1 MVIQGQRKLDEL
13 QRKAVHPVIVCFL
26 YRLGHIEECASQK
39 TGEREF
45 TMRLKLLFTHLVII
59 LAVAWLPVTGH
70 AANPHYDL
78 KVLSSAPDQV
88 TGEDVLVQV
97 LFKGHPIRSE
107 PAVQSRLRQLTFWLN
122 GQPVNPEI
130 RTGRHGHE
138 VLVSGLREGENRLE
152 LHHRRQ
158 GPLASVDLTAYPVT
172 GPIFSGPQQYPFV
185 CTVTTE
191 LGKQPLV
198 DTDGD
203 TGFPVLDEQGSQT
216 GLSRDCSIE
225 SYVSFLYRTT
235 GGSWAP
241 LPDDGSRPEDMATA
255 ELTDGR
261 IVDFIVRQERG
272 TINRFIYSF
281 ATLAEAGDQ
290 PWEASTANW
299 NGRLL
304 FHFQGG
310 VGIGHSQGSISNSR
324 ALQPD
329 TLEKGY
335 AVIYSTGTRT
345 SPHYN
350 LQVGGE
356 TALMV
361 KEHFIK
367 RFGVPDYTVAIG
379 GSGGGIQQYVYSQNH
394 PDLLDGGVPQYSYP
408 DMVTQ
413 VIHIGDCELLEYYM
427 DATDRGN
434 PKWQTTSN
442 RSWLVGLNS
451 NDQYPDPFAQIKQM
465 LGYSTAPGMTECIPA
480 WRGLTPLVMNP
491 HFGQA
496 DNQELMQPEGVMDD
510 VRWTH
515 YSDAKNI
522 YGVDENGDPRTL
534 FDNVGVQ
541 YGLEALREGNIT
553 REEFLKLNAQVGG
566 WKQPSEMVQEGFPFL
581 GSISDVLADPT
592 AFDPWSSRNMNLS
605 PDGGATPAP
614 RTEGDLEAIRAAYNS
629 GLVFDGQLNMPVI
642 DWRHYLEEV
651 LDMHNSHQSF
661 SARQRIINRMGNA
674 GNQVIWFTDARPT
687 DYSDPDRPEPREE
700 FNQTW
705 MALEVLHDWIT
716 NIQQNPELGIAAN
729 RPMEARD
736 ACFNTDGTLIDIGE
750 TVWNGILDDEAEG
763 ACTSRFQTYTTSRME
778 AGGPIEGSIF
788 RCSLKSVDAALSDG
802 TYGPVSFTAEE
813 VDRLNDIFPD
823 GVCDY
828 SQPDQGRPAG

>member
-1 MVIQGQRKLDEL
+1 MQTIPAWGLLLAALLSTTFLAGCFDGSSSSSDDDAPALSLD
-13 QRKAVHPVIVCFL
+13 A
-26 YRLGHIEECASQK
+26 
-39 TGEREF
+39 
-45 TMRLKLLFTHLVII
+45 
-59 LAVAWLPVTGH
+59 
-70 AANPHYDL
+70 
-78 KVLSSAPDQV
+78 LSSDPSQV
-88 TGEDVLVQV
+88 SGDDVLVG
-97 LFKGHPIRSE
+97 LGGDDAETFSDMG
-107 PAVQSRLRQLTFWLN
+107 QLEFWLN
-122 GQPVNPEI
+122 DSQINPTI
-130 RTGRHGHE
+130 RDGRHGTE
-138 VLVSGLREGENRLE
+138 ILVEGLAEGSNRLE
-152 LHHRRQ
+152 LHHTEE
-158 GPLASVDLTAYPVT
+158 GPLSELSLDVHPIT

-191 LGKQPLV
+191 LGKQPLA
-198 DTDGD
+198 DTTGD
-203 TGFPVLDEQGSQT
+203 TGFPVLDEDDNQI
-216 GLSRDCSIE
+216 GLSRDCSIKP
-225 SYVSFLYRTT
+225 YVTFMYRTT

-241 LPDDGSRPEDMATA
+241 LPDDGSRPDDMATT

-261 IVDFIVRQERG
+261 TVDFIVRHERG

-281 ATLAEAGDQ
+281 ATLAKLGDE
-290 PWEASTANW
+290 PWEASTDNW

-310 VGIGHSQGSISNSR
+310 VGIGHSQGGISNSR

-329 TLEKGY
+329 TLQKGY

-413 VIHIGDCELLEYYM
+413 TIHIGDCELLEYYM
-427 DATDRGN
+427 DATDRDN

-442 RSWLVGLNS
+442 RSLLVGLNS
-451 NDQYPDPFAQIKQM
+451 NDQYPDPFADAKTM
-465 LGYSTAPGMTECIPA
+465 LGYSTAPGMTECVPA

-491 HFGQA
+491 LFGVA
-496 DNQELMQPEGVMDD
+496 DNQELMQPDGVMDD

-515 YSDAKNI
+515 YSDLKNI
-522 YGVDENGDPRTL
+522 YGVDGDGEPRTL

-541 YGLEALREGNIT
+541 YGLKALVDGDVT
-553 REEFLKLNAQVGG
+553 KAEFLKLNAEIGG

-581 GSISDVLADPT
+581 GTQADVMNDPT
-592 AFDPWSSRNMNLS
+592 LFDPWSSRNMNLS
-605 PDGGATPAP
+605 PDDGITPAP
-614 RTEGDLEAIRAAYNS
+614 RTEGDLQAIEAAYTS
-629 GLVFDGQLNMPVI
+629 GMVFDGQLNMPVI

-687 DYSDPDRPEPREE
+687 DYTDPDEPEPREE

-716 NIQQNPELGIAAN
+716 NIQENPEQSIAEN
-729 RPMEARD
+729 RPAMAVD
-736 ACFNTDGTLIDIGE
+736 ACFETNGDLIDSGAG
-750 TVWNGILDDEAEG
+750 VWNGILG
-763 ACTSRFQTYTTSRME
+763 NNPQGTCTAQFQTYSTSRMV
-778 AGGPIEGSIF
+778 AGGPIEGSVF
-788 RCSLKSVDAALSDG
+788 KCSLKPVATALSDG
-802 TYGPVSFTAEE
+802 TYGTTSFTTAEI
-813 VDRLNDIFPD
+813 DRLNEIFPD
-823 GVCDY
+823 GVCNY
-828 SQPDQGRPAG
+828 SQPDQGRPGS

>member
-1 MVIQGQRKLDEL
+1 MLTIPPGGR
-13 QRKAVHPVIVCFL
+13 
-26 YRLGHIEECASQK
+26 
-39 TGEREF
+39 
-45 TMRLKLLFTHLVII
+45 I
-59 LAVAWLPVTGH
+59 LA
-70 AANPHYDL
+70 AALMTTFLAGCFDGSSSSSDNDAPSL
-78 KVLSSAPDQV
+78 SLNALSSDPTQV
-88 TGEDVLVQV
+88 SGDDVLVG
-97 LFKGHPIRSE
+97 LGGDDADTFSNMD
-107 PAVQSRLRQLTFWLN
+107 QLEFWLN
-122 GQPVNPEI
+122 NARVDPTI
-130 RTGRHGHE
+130 RTGRHGTE
-138 VLVSGLREGENRLE
+138 ILVEGLTEGSNRLE
-152 LHHRRQ
+152 LHHAEA
-158 GPLASVDLTAYPVT
+158 GPLSELTLEVHPVT

-203 TGFPVLDEQGSQT
+203 TGFPVLDEDDNQI
-216 GLSRDCSIE
+216 GLSRDCSIAP
-225 SYVSFLYRTT
+225 YVTFVYRTT
-235 GGSWAP
+235 GGNWAP
-241 LPDDGSRPEDMATA
+241 LPDDGSRPADMVTT
-255 ELTDGR
+255 ELTDGST
-261 IVDFIVRQERG
+261 VDFIVRQERG

-281 ATLAEAGDQ
+281 ATLAELGDE
-290 PWEASTANW
+290 PWEASDTNW

-310 VGIGHSQGSISNSR
+310 VGIGHSQSSISNSR

-329 TLEKGY
+329 TLAKGY

-345 SPHYN
+345 GDHYN
-350 LQVGGE
+350 LQLGGE

-361 KEHFIK
+361 KEHFVK

-413 VIHIGDCELLEYYM
+413 TIHIGDCELLEYYM

-434 PKWQTTSN
+434 SKWQITAN
-442 RSWLVGLNS
+442 RSLLVGLNAE
-451 NDQYPDPFAQIKQM
+451 DAYPDPFAEAKTM

-491 HFGQA
+491 LFGRA

-515 YSDAKNI
+515 YSDLKNI
-522 YGVDENGDPRTL
+522 YGVDEDGEPRTL
-534 FDNVGVQ
+534 YDNVGVQ
-541 YGLEALREGNIT
+541 YGLKALVKNNIT
-553 REEFLKLNAQVGG
+553 KAEFLKLNAEIGG

-581 GSISDVLADPT
+581 GTQQQVLDGDIR
-592 AFDPWSSRNMNLS
+592 FDPWSSANMNLS
-605 PDGGATPAP
+605 PGDGTPAP
-614 RTEGDLEAIRAAYNS
+614 RTEGDLQAIEAAYTS

-661 SARQRIINRMGNA
+661 SARQRIINKMGDA
-674 GNQVIWFTDARPT
+674 GNQVIWFTDTRPT
-687 DYSDPDRPEPREE
+687 DYSGDEPEPLEQS
-700 FNQTW
+700 NQTW
-705 MALEVLHDWIT
+705 LALEVLHDWIT
-716 NIQQNPELGIAAN
+716 NIQENPELSIAEN
-729 RPMEARD
+729 RPD
-736 ACFNTDGTLIDIGE
+736 AAVDSCFE
-750 TVWNGILDDEAEG
+750 TNGDPIASGDDVWNGILNNGTEG
-763 ACTSRFQTYTTSRME
+763 TCTTRFPTYTTSRMV

-788 RCSLKSVDAALSDG
+788 KCSLKSVATALSDG
-802 TYGPVSFTAEE
+802 TYGETSFTTEE
-813 VDRLNDIFPD
+813 VDRLDEIFPD

-828 SQPDQGRPAG
+828 SQPDRGRPAN

>member
-1 MVIQGQRKLDEL
+1 MP
-13 QRKAVHPVIVCFL
+13 A
-26 YRLGHIEECASQK
+26 RLPYLA
-39 TGEREF
+39 F
-45 TMRLKLLFTHLVII
+45 V
-59 LAVAWLPVTGH
+59 LAVALLALPFTAQ
-70 AANPHYDL
+70 AANPHYTL
-78 KVLSSAPDQV
+78 EVLSSEPGQV
-88 TGEDVLVQV
+88 SGDDVLVQV
-97 LFKGHPIRSE
+97 RFRDRAIKSK
-107 PAVQSRLRQLTFWLN
+107 PALASRLRQLEFWLN
-122 GQPVNPEI
+122 GQRIDPEI
-130 RTGRHGHE
+130 RSGRKGHE
-138 VLVSGLREGENRLE
+138 VLVEGLVEGPNRLE

-158 GPLASVDLTAYPVT
+158 GPLASLDLTAHPVT

-198 DTDGD
+198 DTEGD
-203 TGFPVLDEQGSQT
+203 TGFPVMDDQGNQI

-225 SYVSFLYRTT
+225 PFVEFVYRTT
-235 GGSWAP
+235 GDSWAS
-241 LPDDGSRPEDMATA
+241 LPDDGSRPEDMATT

-261 IVDFIVRQERG
+261 TVDFIVRQERG
-272 TINRFIYSF
+272 TLNRFIYSF
-281 ATLAEAGDQ
+281 ATLASLGDDADEAATD
-290 PWEASTANW
+290 NW

-310 VGIGHSQGSISNSR
+310 VGIGHSQGEISNSR

-329 TLEKGY
+329 TLQKGY

-361 KEHFIK
+361 KEHFVK

-427 DATDRGN
+427 DATDRDN
-434 PKWQTTSN
+434 PRWQTTSN
-442 RSWLVGLNS
+442 RSLLVGLNS
-451 NDQYPDPFAQIKQM
+451 NDRYPDPFAAAKTM
-465 LGYSTAPGMTECIPA
+465 LGFSTAPGMTECIPA

-491 HFGQA
+491 LFGRA
-496 DNQELMQPEGVMDD
+496 DNQELMQPDGVMDD

-522 YGVDENGDPRTL
+522 YGVDEDGEPRTL

-541 YGLEALREGNIT
+541 YGLDALVDGSIT
-553 REEFLKLNAQVGG
+553 KAEFLKLNAQVGG

-581 GSISDVLADPT
+581 GTQEQVLAGEIR
-592 AFDPWSSRNMNLS
+592 FDPWSSANMNLS
-605 PDGGATPAP
+605 PDGEQPAP
-614 RTEGDLEAIRAAYNS
+614 RTEGDLGAIRAAYTS
-629 GLVFDGQLNMPVI
+629 GLVFDGELNMPVI

-661 SARQRIINRMGNA
+661 SARQRIINRMGDA
-674 GNQVIWFTDARPT
+674 GNQVIWFTDTRPT
-687 DYSDPDRPEPREE
+687 DYSDPSEPEPREE
-700 FNQTW
+700 SNETW
-705 MALEVLHDWIT
+705 MALEVLHDWILD
-716 NIQQNPELGIAAN
+716 IQANPDRGIAGN
-729 RPMEARD
+729 RPDEAVD
-736 ACFNTDGTLIDIGE
+736 ACFNTDGSLIDAGDG
-750 TVWNGILDDEAEG
+750 VWDGILDSGAAG
-763 ACTSRFQTYTTSRME
+763 ACASRFQTYTTSRME
-778 AGGPIEGSIF
+778 AGGPIQGSIF
-788 RCSLKSVDAALSDG
+788 KCSLQPVSGALEDD
-802 TYGPVSFTAEE
+802 TYGGVAFTAQE
-813 VDRLNDIFPD
+813 VTRLNEIFPQ

-828 SQPDQGRPAG
+828 SQPDQGRPAS

>member
-1 MVIQGQRKLDEL
+1 MIIIPSCGRLL
-13 QRKAVHPVIVCFL
+13 AAVLMTTFLTGCFDGSSSSSDDDAPSL
-26 YRLGHIEECASQK
+26 SLNA
-39 TGEREF
+39 
-45 TMRLKLLFTHLVII
+45 
-59 LAVAWLPVTGH
+59 
-70 AANPHYDL
+70 
-78 KVLSSAPDQV
+78 LSSDPSQV
-88 TGEDVLVQV
+88 SGTDVLVG
-97 LFKGHPIRSE
+97 LGGDDADSFSDMD
-107 PAVQSRLRQLTFWLN
+107 QLEFWLN
-122 GQPVNPEI
+122 DSQIDPTI
-130 RTGRHGHE
+130 RDGRHGTE
-138 VLVSGLREGENRLE
+138 ILVEGLAEGSNRLE
-152 LHHRRQ
+152 LHHAEQ
-158 GPLASVDLTAYPVT
+158 GPLSELELEVHPVT

-198 DTDGD
+198 DTTGD
-203 TGFPVLDEQGSQT
+203 TGFPVMDDQDNQI
-216 GLSRDCSIE
+216 GLSRDCSIKP
-225 SYVSFLYRTT
+225 YVTFVYRTT

-241 LPDDGSRPEDMATA
+241 LPDDGSRPADMATTN
-255 ELTDGR
+255 LTDGR
-261 IVDFIVRQERG
+261 TVDFIVRQERG

-281 ATLAEAGDQ
+281 ATLAEVGDK
-290 PWEASTANW
+290 PWDASDNNW

-310 VGIGHSQGSISNSR
+310 VGIGHSQGGISNDR
-324 ALQPD
+324 ALQVD
-329 TLEKGY
+329 TLQKGY

-361 KEHFIK
+361 KEHFVK

-413 VIHIGDCELLEYYM
+413 TIHIGDCELLEYYM
-427 DATDRGN
+427 DATDRDN

-442 RSWLVGLNS
+442 RSLLVGLNS
-451 NDQYPDPFAQIKQM
+451 NDQYPDPFAAAKQM

-491 HFGQA
+491 LFGIA
-496 DNQELMQPEGVMDD
+496 DNQELMQPDGVMDD

-515 YSDAKNI
+515 YSDLKNI
-522 YGVDENGDPRTL
+522 YGVDGDGEPRTL
-534 FDNVGVQ
+534 YDNVGVQ
-541 YGLEALREGNIT
+541 YGLKALVDGDIT
-553 REEFLKLNAQVGG
+553 KDEFLKLNAEVGG

-581 GSISDVLADPT
+581 GSQADVMADPSL
-592 AFDPWSSRNMNLS
+592 FDPWSSRNMNLS
-605 PDGGATPAP
+605 PDDGTTPAP
-614 RTEGDLEAIRAAYNS
+614 RTEGDLQAIEAAYTS
-629 GLVFDGQLNMPVI
+629 GMVFDGQLNMPVI

-661 SARQRIINRMGNA
+661 SARQRIINRMGDA

-687 DYSDPDRPEPREE
+687 DYSDADEPEPREE

-705 MALEVLHDWIT
+705 MALDVLHDWII
-716 NIQQNPELGIAAN
+716 NIQDNPEQSIAEN
-729 RPMEARD
+729 RPATAVD
-736 ACFNTDGTLIDIGE
+736 ACFETNGDLIESGDD
-750 TVWNGILDDEAEG
+750 VWNGILDNNPEG
-763 ACTSRFQTYTTSRME
+763 TCTAQFQTYTTSRMV
-778 AGGPIEGSIF
+778 AGGPIEGSVF
-788 RCSLKSVDAALSDG
+788 KCSLKPVASALSDG
-802 TYGPVSFTAEE
+802 TYGTTSFTPAE
-813 VDRLNDIFPD
+813 VDRLNEIFPD

-828 SQPDQGRPAG
+828 SQPDQGRPAS

>member
-1 MVIQGQRKLDEL
+1 MTTISRIGWMIGLALLPILLSGCSDSSSSSSDDAPSLTLD
-13 QRKAVHPVIVCFL
+13 
-26 YRLGHIEECASQK
+26 
-39 TGEREF
+39 T
-45 TMRLKLLFTHLVII
+45 
-59 LAVAWLPVTGH
+59 
-70 AANPHYDL
+70 
-78 KVLSSAPDQV
+78 LSSDPEQV
-88 TGEDVLVQV
+88 SGDDVLVG
-97 LFKGHPIRSE
+97 LSGADADTFSNMDE
-107 PAVQSRLRQLTFWLN
+107 LEFWLN
-122 GQPVNPEI
+122 NSKVQPKM
-130 RTGRHGHE
+130 
-138 VLVSGLREGENRLE
+138 REGRKGTEILVTDLNEGNQRLE
-152 LHHRRQ
+152 LHHVDH
-158 GPLASVDLTAYPVT
+158 GPLDALDLTVHPVT

-198 DTDGD
+198 DTSDD
-203 TGFPVLDEQGSQT
+203 TGFPVLDDQGDQI

-225 SYVSFLYRTT
+225 SYVTFVYRTT
-235 GGSWAP
+235 EDEWKP
-241 LPDDGSRPEDMATA
+241 LPDDGSRPDDMVTT

-261 IVDFIVRQERG
+261 TVDFIVRQERG

-281 ATLAEAGDQ
+281 ATLADAGDAAGD
-290 PWEASTANW
+290 ASTTNW

-310 VGIGHSQGSISNSR
+310 VGIGHSQGGISNSR

-329 TLEKGY
+329 TLQKGY

-394 PDLLDGGVPQYSYP
+394 PDLLDGGVPQFSYP
-408 DMVTQ
+408 DMITQ
-413 VIHIGDCELLEYYM
+413 TIHIGDCELLEHYM
-427 DATDRGN
+427 DATDRTN
-434 PKWQTTSN
+434 NKWQTTAN
-442 RSWLVGLNS
+442 RSLLVGLNS
-451 NDQYPDPFAQIKQM
+451 TDQFPDPFAGAKQM
-465 LGYSTAPGMTECIPA
+465 LGFSTAPGMTECIPA

-491 HFGQA
+491 MFGNA
-496 DNQELMQPEGVMDD
+496 DNQELMQPDGVMDD

-515 YSDAKNI
+515 YDDLRNV

-534 FDNVGVQ
+534 YDNVGVQ
-541 YGLEALREGNIT
+541 YGLKALVENNINKA
-553 REEFLKLNAQVGG
+553 EFLKLNAEVGG

-581 GSISDVLADPT
+581 GSLADVQSDPSL
-592 AFDPWSSRNMNLS
+592 FDPWSSRNMNLS
-605 PDGGATPAP
+605 PDDGTTPAP
-614 RTEGDLEAIRAAYNS
+614 RTEGDIKAIQAAYNS

-661 SARQRIINRMGNA
+661 SARQRIINNMGDA
-674 GNQVIWFTDARPT
+674 DNQVIWFTDTRPT
-687 DYSDPDRPEPREE
+687 DFSDQDEPEPRQES
-700 FNQTW
+700 NQTW
-705 MALEVLHDWIT
+705 LALEVLHDWIT
-716 NIQQNPELGIAAN
+716 NIQQNPAMSIAEN
-729 RPMEARD
+729 RPDSAVD
-736 ACFNTDGTLIDIGE
+736 ACFNTDGSQIAEGE
-750 TVWNGILDDEAEG
+750 NVWNGILDNGPDG
-763 ACTSRFQTYTTSRME
+763 ACTQKFETFTTSRMV
-778 AGGPIEGSIF
+778 AGGPIEGNIF
-788 RCSLKSVDAALSDG
+788 KCSLKTVETALGDG
-802 TYGPVSFTAEE
+802 TYGETSFTEQE
-813 VDRLNDIFPD
+813 VARLNEIFPD

>member
-1 MVIQGQRKLDEL
+1 MLPRLL
-13 QRKAVHPVIVCFL
+13 LHPL
-26 YRLGHIEECASQK
+26 
-39 TGEREF
+39 
-45 TMRLKLLFTHLVII
+45 II
-59 LAVAWLPVTGH
+59 LLAVIGLAAASH
-70 AANPHYDL
+70 AANPHYDIR
-78 KVLSSAPDQV
+78 VLSSAPDQV
-88 TGEDVLVQV
+88 SGDDVLVQI
-97 LFKGHPIRSE
+97 LFKDRPVKSR
-107 PAVQSRLRQLTFWLN
+107 PATRSRLRHLEFWLN
-122 GQPVNPEI
+122 GQPIKPEI
-130 RTGRHGHE
+130 RAGRKGHE
-138 VLVSGLREGENRLE
+138 VLVTGLREGENRLE

-158 GPLASVDLTAYPVT
+158 GPLASVSLTVHPTT

-198 DTDGD
+198 DTDGNA
-203 TGFPVLDEQGSQT
+203 GFPVLDESGAQI

-225 SYVSFLYRTT
+225 SYVSFIYRTT
-235 GGSWAP
+235 DDEWKSLPEDGVR
-241 LPDDGSRPEDMATA
+241 PDDMVRTT
-255 ELTDGR
+255 LTDGR
-261 IVDFIVRQERG
+261 TVDFIVRQERG

-281 ATLAEAGDQ
+281 ATLAEAVDA
-290 PWEASTANW
+290 PWEASTDNW

-310 VGIGHSQGSISNSR
+310 VGIGHSQGDISNSR

-329 TLEKGY
+329 TLKKGY

-361 KEHFIK
+361 KEHFVK

-394 PDLLDGGVPQYSYP
+394 PNLLDGGVPQYSYP

-413 VIHIGDCELLEYYM
+413 TIHVGDCELLEYYM
-427 DATDRGN
+427 DATDRDN
-434 PKWQTTSN
+434 TKWQTTAN
-442 RSWLVGLNS
+442 RSLLVGLNA
-451 NDQYPDPFAQIKQM
+451 NDNYPDPFARAKTM

-491 HFGQA
+491 LYGRA
-496 DNQELMQPEGVMDD
+496 DNQELMQPAGIMDE

-522 YGVDENGDPRTL
+522 YGVDENGEPRTL

-541 YGLEALREGNIT
+541 YGLDALVEGNIT
-553 REEFLKLNAQVGG
+553 KAEFLKLNAQVGG

-581 GSISDVLADPT
+581 GIEEQVLAGEIR
-592 AFDPWSSRNMNLS
+592 FDPWSSANMNLS
-605 PDGGATPAP
+605 PDDGTTPAP
-614 RTEGDLEAIRAAYNS
+614 RTEGDLQAIRAAYTS
-629 GLVFDGQLNMPVI
+629 GLVFDGQLKMPVI

-661 SARQRIINRMGNA
+661 SARQRIINRMGDA

-687 DYSDPDRPEPREE
+687 DYSDPDEPEPREE
-700 FNQTW
+700 YNQTW
-705 MALEVLHDWIT
+705 MALEVLHDWIM
-716 NIQQNPELGIAAN
+716 NIQDNPDLSIAEN
-729 RPMEARD
+729 RPAEAVD
-736 ACFNTDGTLIDIGE
+736 ACYNTDGSLIDAGE
-750 TVWNGILDDEAEG
+750 DVWNGILDSNAEG
-763 ACTSRFQTYTTSRME
+763 ACTRQFETYTTSRME
-778 AGGPIEGSIF
+778 AGGPIEGSVF
-788 RCSLKSVDAALSDG
+788 KCALKPVEAALSDG
-802 TYGPVSFTAEE
+802 TYGNTTFTGEE
-813 VDRLNDIFPD
+813 VDRLQEIFPS
-823 GVCDY
+823 GVCNFNE
-828 SQPDQGRPAG
+828 PDQGRPAG

>member
-1 MVIQGQRKLDEL
+1 ML
-13 QRKAVHPVIVCFL
+13 P
-26 YRLGHIEECASQK
+26 
-39 TGEREF
+39 
-45 TMRLKLLFTHLVII
+45 KLLFQPLII
-59 LAVAWLPVTGH
+59 LLAVVGLAVTGH
-70 AANPHYDL
+70 AANPNYDL

-88 TGEDVLVQV
+88 SGDDVLVQV
-97 LFKGHPIRSE
+97 LFRDRPIKST
-107 PAVQSRLRQLTFWLN
+107 PAVRSRLRQLEFWLN
-122 GQPVNPEI
+122 GQPVEPEI
-130 RTGRHGHE
+130 RAGRDGHE
-138 VLVSGLREGENRLE
+138 VLVSGLQQGGNRLE

-158 GPLASVDLTAYPVT
+158 GPLASVDLVAHPET

-203 TGFPVLDEQGSQT
+203 TGFPVLDEDGNQI
-216 GLSRDCSIE
+216 GLSRDCSIKP
-225 SYVSFLYRTT
+225 YVTFVYRTT
-235 GGSWAP
+235 GGNWAP
-241 LPDDGSRPEDMATA
+241 LPDDGSRPEDMATT

-261 IVDFIVRQERG
+261 TVDFIVRQERG
-272 TINRFIYSF
+272 TLNRFIYSF
-281 ATLAEAGDQ
+281 ATLAEPGDE
-290 PWEASTANW
+290 PWDASTSNW

-310 VGIGHSQGSISNSR
+310 VGIGHSQGGISNGR

-329 TLEKGY
+329 TLQKGY

-367 RFGVPDYTVAIG
+367 RFGVPEYTVAIG

-408 DMVTQ
+408 DMITQ
-413 VIHIGDCELLEYYM
+413 VIHVGDCELLEHYM
-427 DATDRGN
+427 DVTDGSN
-434 PKWQTTSN
+434 PKWWTTGN
-442 RSWLVGLNS
+442 RSWLVGLNATD
-451 NDQYPDPFAQIKQM
+451 NYPDPFADAKRD
-465 LGYSTAPGMTECIPA
+465 LGYGTAPGMTECIPA

-491 HFGQA
+491 LYGRA
-496 DNQELMQPEGVMDD
+496 DNQERMQPAGVMDD

-515 YSDAKNI
+515 YSDARNI
-522 YGVDENGDPRTL
+522 YDVDENGEPRTL

-541 YGLEALREGNIT
+541 YGLDALLEGNIT
-553 REEFLKLNAQVGG
+553 RQEFLKLNAQVGG

-581 GSISDVLADPT
+581 GTEEQVLAGQIR
-592 AFDPWSSRNMNLS
+592 FDPWSSANMNLS
-605 PDGGATPAP
+605 PDDGTTPAP
-614 RTEGDLEAIRAAYNS
+614 RTEGDLQAIRAAYTS
-629 GLVFDGQLNMPVI
+629 GLVFDGELNMPVI

-661 SARQRIINRMGNA
+661 SARQRIINRMGDA

-687 DYSDPDRPEPREE
+687 DLSDPSEPEPREE
-700 FNQTW
+700 YNQTW

-716 NIQQNPELGIAAN
+716 NIQRNPHRSIAEN
-729 RPMEARD
+729 RPAEAVD
-736 ACFNTDGTLIDIGE
+736 ACFNTDGSLIEAGDS
-750 TVWNGILDDEAEG
+750 VWNGILDDKSAG
-763 ACTSRFQTYTTSRME
+763 DCTEQFETYTTSRIE

-788 RCSLKSVDAALSDG
+788 KCALKPVEEALDDG
-802 TYGPVSFTAEE
+802 TYGGTAFAAAE
-813 VDRLNDIFPD
+813 VDRLKEIFPQ

-828 SQPDQGRPAG
+828 EQKDMGRPGAG